1 MKKILLPICA
11 MLLCMT
17 ACKKDNDGILR
28 LEIEQ
33 YTSDSKAHL
42 DQNYAVWDSHDQ
54 VKLNGTN
61 YDVIVSGNTATISG
75 VSSSNTYQAIY
86 PAKWVTA
93 SNTITYPAT
102 QTYRENSNGKQIIDA
117 PMGAFA
123 QASDGSAVLKF
134 HNLGSILAVNVTG
147 VSRVWKIEVTSA
159 TSNNINGDYA
169 FHHGSRRNPNTP
181 YIDASLSSSNHGTT
195 TTTLICDGVAVPAD
209 GKTFYIAMPP
219 ISAQLTIKVYDDS
232 YCYSLSQESTHT
244 LEANHG
250 YNAPFNAAECI
261 SNRVQYAPLPNQ
273 IWYTT
278 NEEFYLCFFFM
289 ESEPDIISE
298 NEHFVATF
306 RNTITSIP
314 ENAFNNGITSVT
326 LPASVV
332 VLKNHSFQDCE
343 SLTSI
348 TMPGVTVIGSGA
360 FDYCSLDSLYLPK
373 VDTLKV
379 GSFYH
384 TSLRAVYLP
393 KVRDIQNY
401 AFRDCSHLAH
411 IYCKQTVAPTIA
423 EAENNPNNL
432 DVFSIPTTAVLHLPH
447 GCTTT
452 WAYNGTTIHEG
463 WPGQY
468 AYDL

>member
-33 YTSDSKAHL
+33 YTSDSKAHF

-102 QTYRENSNGKQIIDA
+102 QTYRENSDGDQVIDA
-117 PMGAFA
+117 PMGAYA
-123 QASDGSAVLKF
+123 QTDENDGSAVLKF

-147 VSRVWKIEVTSA
+147 VSRVWKIEVVAEGT
-159 TSNNINGDYA
+159 NINGPCTITYQT
-169 FHHGSRRNPNTP
+169 TP
-181 YIDASLSSSNHGTT
+181 TLSAPTSGTT
-195 TTTLICDGVAVPAD
+195 TTTLICDGVNVPTE

-219 ISAQLTIKVYDDS
+219 TSAKLTIKVYDDS
-232 YCYSLSQESTHT
+232 YCYSLSQESPHPFA
-244 LEANHG
+244 ANHG
-250 YNAPFNAAECI
+250 YYAPFNATTC
-261 SNRVQYAPLPNQ
+261 SNPVQYAPLPNQ

-278 NEEFYLCFFFM
+278 NEEVYSCFFFM
-289 ESEPDIISE
+289 ESEPDISSE

-314 ENAFNNGITSVT
+314 ENAFRDGITSVT
-326 LPASVV
+326 LPASVT
-332 VLKNHSFQDCE
+332 VLNDHSFQSCS

-348 TMPGVTVIGSGA
+348 SMPGVTEIGSGA
-360 FDYCSLDSLYLPK
+360 FDDCQLDSLYLPN
-373 VDTLKV
+373 VVTLKV
-379 GSFYH
+379 GSFYN
-384 TSLRAVYLP
+384 TTLRAVYLP
-393 KVRDIQNY
+393 KINTIRNN
-401 AFRDCSHLAH
+401 AFQGCNNLAH
-411 IYCKQTVAPTIA
+411 IYCNKTTAPSIA
-423 EAENNPNNL
+423 QGDTPLFN
-432 DVFSIPTTAVLHLPH
+432 VFASVPYTAVLHLPH

-452 WAYNGTTIHEG
+452 WAYNGNTIREG
-463 WPGQY
+463 WPGVY

>member
-33 YTSDSKAHL
+33 YTSDTKAHL
-42 DQNYAVWDSHDQ
+42 DSQNYAVWDNHDI
-54 VKLNGTN
+54 VNLNGN
-61 YDVIVSGNTATISG
+61 DYEVNFSGSSATISN
-75 VSSSNTYQAIY
+75 VPSNDSYSAIY

-169 FHHGSRRNPNTP
+169 FHHGSTP

-250 YNAPFNAAECI
+250 YNVPFYADASECN
-261 SNRVQYAPLPNQ
+261 SVQYAPLPNQ
-273 IWYTT
+273 IWYTA
-278 NEEFYLCFFFM
+278 
-289 ESEPDIISE
+289 SSQIS
-298 NEHFVATF
+298 NTFLSGATQTSSDGHYVATF
-306 RNTITSIP
+306 SNPVTSIP
-314 ENAFNNGITSVT
+314 ENAFQYESVTSVT
-326 LPASVV
+326 LPASVT
-332 VLKNHSFQDCE
+332 VLNDHSFRYC
-343 SLTSI
+343 SYLTSI
-348 TMPGVTVIGSGA
+348 SMPGVTEIGSGA
-360 FDYCSLDSLYLPK
+360 FDCCPLDSLYLPN
-373 VDTLKV
+373 VVTLLV
-379 GSFYH
+379 GSFYS
-384 TSLRAVYLP
+384 TTLRAVYLP
-393 KVRDIQNY
+393 KISTIRNF
-401 AFRDCSHLAH
+401 AFLDCSSLAH
-411 IYCKQTVAPTIA
+411 IYCNKTTAPSIA
-423 EAENNPNNL
+423 QVDSDIN
-432 DVFSIPTTAVLHLPH
+432 VFGSVPSTAVLHLPH
-447 GCTTT
+447 GCTTR
-452 WAYNGTTIHEG
+452 WDENESTILEG
-463 WPGQY
+463 WPGRY

>member
-1 MKKILLPICA
+1 MKKLLLPICA

-33 YTSDSKAHL
+33 YTSDTKAHL
-42 DQNYAVWDSHDQ
+42 DSQNYAVWDNHDI
-54 VKLNGTN
+54 VNLNGN
-61 YDVIVSGNTATISG
+61 DYEVNISGSSATISN
-75 VSSSNTYQAIY
+75 VPSNDSYSAIY

-195 TTTLICDGVAVPAD
+195 TTTLICDGVNVPAD

-219 ISAQLTIKVYDDS
+219 ISMQLTIKVYDDS
-232 YCYSLSQESTHT
+232 YCYSNTQGQLHS
-244 LEANHG
+244 LVANHG
-250 YNAPFNAAECI
+250 YNVPFNATEYI
-261 SNRVQYAPLPNQ
+261 SNRVQYAPLPTE
-273 IWYTT
+273 IWYTAG
-278 NEEFYLCFFFM
+278 
-289 ESEPDIISE
+289 SQIS
-298 NEHFVATF
+298 NTFLSGATQTSSDGHYVATF
-306 RNTITSIP
+306 SNPVTSIP
-314 ENAFNNGITSVT
+314 ENAFQYGSVTSVT
-326 LPASVV
+326 LPASVT
-332 VLKNHSFQDCE
+332 VLGTHSFQNCS

-348 TMPGVTVIGSGA
+348 SMPGVTVIGSGS
-360 FDYCSLDSLYLPK
+360 FDFCHIDSLYLPN
-373 VDTLKV
+373 VVTLEV
-379 GSFYH
+379 GSFYS
-384 TSLRAVYLP
+384 TYLRAVYMP
-393 KVRDIQNY
+393 KVCDIQNY
-401 AFRDCSHLAH
+401 AFRDCSRLAH
-411 IYCKQTVAPTIA
+411 IYCKQTVAPSIA
-423 EAENNPNNL
+423 QDENDPYYL
-432 DVFSIPTTAVLHLPH
+432 DVFENVPSTAVLHLPH

-468 AYDL
+468 VYDL